1 MSTEEKTRTEDNISE
16 QRQIRREKLKQ
27 LQEAGRNPFLEE
39 TWSVTAYSSD
49 IKEDF
54 ENMDGRDVSIAG
66 RMMAK
71 RGMGKASFIDIQD
84 KKGRIQCHVKKD
96 ILGEEEYKWF
106 KTYDIGDIFGIEG
119 KVFKTQKGEVTVEV
133 RRMVLL

>member
-54 ENMDGRDVSIAG
+54 ENMDGREVSIAG

-84 KKGRIQCHVKKD
+84 KKGRIQCLSLIH
-96 ILGEEEYKWF
+96 I
-106 KTYDIGDIFGIEG
+106 
-119 KVFKTQKGEVTVEV
+119 
-133 RRMVLL
+133 